1 MESMRL
7 EDYQV
12 SATHGFLI
20 PEPPLDTLP
29 KYYEE
34 WEEICS
40 NLYTLRIE
48 KKLAGKVTSLPTLS
62 TNNLVHEPEWRRAYV
77 LLGFITNA
85 YIWGCKETPN
95 VRLKPRTKNKPNV

>member
-12 SATHGFLI
+12 SATHGFLT

-29 KYYEE
+29 EYYEE
-34 WEEICS
+34 WENIGS
-40 NLYTLRIE
+40 KLYTLRIE
-48 KKLAGKVTSLPTLS
+48 KQLAGKLTNLRTLS
-62 TNNLVHEPEWRRAYV
+62 TKNLVHEPEWRRAYV

-85 YIWGCKETPN
+85 YIWGCKETPK
-95 VRLKPRTKNKPNV
+95 VRLKPRSKGQT